1 MIPPKPAA
9 RVGRVSL
16 WRHLRLLREDLLS
29 AGPARLY
36 RAWMAEFRTP
46 FFRSY
51 VCNDPALIRRV
62 LSDRPGDFPKSRRLS
77 GGLAPL
83 LGGSVF
89 VTSGADWARQRR
101 IIEGAFEGGR
111 LREAVPLIAA
121 AGAEA
126 VARMP
131 PGVVEVERQTSQA
144 TADVIFRALFSLP
157 IGDAVAA
164 EVFALLRAHQ
174 RSQPVVGLSA
184 LLPWPGWLPR
194 PQGRVTRATA
204 RRLRALIDGL
214 ARDRADQ
221 IAAGHAP
228 DDLATRLMSTPD
240 PATGRPFGVA
250 EMADQVAIFLLAGHE
265 TSASALAWALLLLA
279 LDPAAQDRVAAE
291 ASGLGDTPD
300 LTALSRLRFTRDV
313 FRETLRLYPPV
324 PMMVRETVRPERF
337 RDRDLA
343 PAAQVVLSPW
353 HVHRH
358 ERLWDAPDAFDPDR
372 WQTDRGRAS
381 GRAAYLPFSE
391 GPRVCPG
398 AGLAMA
404 EGVLLL
410 AMLVRAFR
418 FSPTDRPAQPVAHLT
433 LRSRDGIFLRVERR
447 VWPVSDAVPS
457 G

>member
-9 RVGRVSL
+9 RTGPVSL
-16 WRHLRLLREDLLS
+16 WRHLRLLRDDLLS

-62 LSDRPGDFPKSRRLS
+62 LTDRPADFPKSRRLN

-89 VTSGADWARQRR
+89 VTSGAVWARQRR
-101 IIEGAFEGGR
+101 IIDGAFEGGR
-111 LREAVPLIAA
+111 LRETVPLIAA
-121 AGAEA
+121 AGAAA

-131 PGVVEVERQTSQA
+131 TGLVEMERQTSHA

-157 IGDAVAA
+157 IGDSEAT
-164 EVFALLRAHQ
+164 EVFALFRAHQ

-184 LLPWPGWLPR
+184 LLPWPCWLPR
-194 PQGRVTRATA
+194 PRGRVARATA
-204 RRLRALIDGL
+204 RRLRALIDAL
-214 ARDRADQ
+214 TQARSDQ
-221 IAAGHAP
+221 IAAGQTP
-228 DDLATRLMSTPD
+228 DDLATRLMTTPD
-240 PATGRPFGVA
+240 PATGRPFDAA

-279 LDPAAQDRVAAE
+279 LDQRSQDRVAAE
-291 ASGLGDTPD
+291 AAALGDATD
-300 LTALSRLRFTRDV
+300 LAALGRLRFTRDV

-324 PMMVRETVRPERF
+324 PMMVRECTQGERF

-343 PAAQVVLSPW
+343 PGAQVVLSPW
-353 HVHRH
+353 HVQRH
-358 ERLWDAPDAFDPDR
+358 ERLWHAPDAFDPDR

-381 GRAAYLPFSE
+381 ARDAYMPFSE

-404 EGVLLL
+404 EGVLML
-410 AMLVRAFR
+410 AMLVRAYR
-418 FSPTDRPAQPVAHLT
+418 FHPTDRPARPVAHLT
-433 LRSRDGIFLRVERR
+433 LRSRDGIHLRVERR
-447 VWPVSDAVPS
+447 A
-457 G
+457 

>member
-9 RVGRVSL
+9 RIGKVSL
-16 WRHLRLLREDLLS
+16 WRHLALLRDDLLS

-51 VCNDPALIRRV
+51 VCNDPVLIRRV
-62 LSDRPGDFPKSRRLS
+62 LTDRPEDFPKSPRLN
-77 GGLAPL
+77 GGLTPM

-89 VTSGADWARQRR
+89 VATGADWARQRR
-101 IIEGAFEGGR
+101 TLDAAFDGGR
-111 LREAVPLIAA
+111 LRQTIPLIVA
-121 AGAEA
+121 AGRAA

-131 PGVVEVERQTSQA
+131 QGVVEVERQASHVC
-144 TADVIFRALFSLP
+144 ADVIFRALFSIP
-157 IGDAVAA
+157 VADALAT
-164 EVFALLRAHQ
+164 EVFALFRAHQ
-174 RSQPVVGLSA
+174 RSQPVVSWSA
-184 LLPWPGWLPR
+184 LLPWPRWLPR
-194 PQGRVTRATA
+194 PQGRTARATA
-204 RRLRALIDGL
+204 RLIRARIGGL
-214 ARDRADQ
+214 TQARAQ
-221 IAAGHAP
+221 AVAAGVAP
-228 DDLATRLMSTPD
+228 DDLATRLITSPD
-240 PATGRPFGVA
+240 PVTGRRCGLDEA
-250 EMADQVAIFLLAGHE
+250 TDQVGLLLLAGHE
-265 TSASALAWALLLLA
+265 TSAAALAWALLMLA

-291 ASGLGDTPD
+291 AALLAEDPD
-300 LTALSRLRFTRDV
+300 LAVLSRLRFTRDV
-313 FRETLRLYPPV
+313 LRETLRLYPPV
-324 PMMVRETVRPERF
+324 PMMVRETVQPERF

-353 HVHRH
+353 HVQRH

-381 GRAAYLPFSE
+381 ARTAWLPFSE

-433 LRSRDGIFLRVERR
+433 LRSRDGIFLNVEPRC
-447 VWPVSDAVPS
+447 
-457 G
+457 

>member
-9 RVGRVSL
+9 REGRVSL
-16 WRHLRLLREDLLS
+16 LRHLALLRADLLS

-62 LSDRPGDFPKSRRLS
+62 LTERPGDFPKSRRLC

-89 VTSGADWARQRR
+89 VTSGPVWARQRR

-111 LREAVPLIAA
+111 LRETIPVIAA
-121 AGAEA
+121 AGAAA

-131 PGVVEVERQTSQA
+131 VGVVEVERQTSHA

-157 IGDAVAA
+157 IENTVAA
-164 EVFALLRAHQ
+164 KVFALFHAHQ
-174 RSQPVVGLSA
+174 RSQPVVALSA

-194 PQGRVTRATA
+194 PQGRVTRASA
-204 RRLRALIDGL
+204 RRIRALVGGL
-214 ARDRADQ
+214 TQARARD
-221 IAAGHAP
+221 IAAGCAP
-228 DDLATRLMSTPD
+228 DDLATRLMTTPD
-240 PATGRPFGVA
+240 PATGSPFAGS

-265 TSASALAWALLLLA
+265 TSASALSWALLMLA
-279 LDPAAQDRVAAE
+279 LDPAAQDRVADE
-291 ASGLGDTPD
+291 AAHLGDTPD
-300 LTALSRLRFTRDV
+300 LSALSRLRFTRDV

-324 PMMVRETVRPERF
+324 PVMVRETVRLERF
-337 RDRDLA
+337 RDRTLA
-343 PAAQVVLSPW
+343 RAAQVVLSPW
-353 HVHRH
+353 HVQRH
-358 ERLWDAPDAFDPDR
+358 ERLWDAPDTFDPDR
-372 WQTDRGRAS
+372 WQTEGGRAS
-381 GRAAYLPFSE
+381 ARAAWLPFSE

-410 AMLVRAFR
+410 AILVRAFR
-418 FSPTDRPAQPVAHLT
+418 FSPTDRPACPVAHLT
-433 LRSRDGIFLRVERR
+433 LRSRDGIFLQVDRR
-447 VWPVSDAVPS
+447 P
-457 G
+457 